1 MGAEEPA
8 AVTIASAQQAAV
20 FADNVQYQFRTE
32 NSSGQVSMIF
42 PLLWWGGRVLQG
54 SGRDRGKPWTPNVS
68 ILCPLGRSLIF
79 CEHFLDYSFFP
90 PLLICFAS
98 N

>member
-42 PLLWWGGRVLQG
+42 PLLWWGGACFTGVRKG
-54 SGRDRGKPWTPNVS
+54 SGQTMDSKCIYFMSPGS
-68 ILCPLGRSLIF
+68 IF
-79 CEHFLDYSFFP
+79 N
-90 PLLICFAS
+90 LL
-98 N
+98 